1 MKKFIRVIEIILIVF
16 AVLCGIALCI
26 GYIWFRENTIQ
37 ILNSIKDF
45 VNQPLP
51 IVGVS
56 IVGIG
61 IFVYEIV
68 VRTNYGRKALDRVEE
83 TAQTNYKRLEEKEL
97 EIEQVKKDVEEE
109 LKAQGVDIK
118 ELKEYLIEL
127 CGYSRNIKAH
137 ELANKIGG
145 VDNGEEINSE
155 TPKE

>member
-68 VRTNYGRKALDRVEE
+68 VRTNYGRKALNRVEE

>member
-61 IFVYEIV
+61 LFVYEIV
-68 VRTNYGRKALDRVEE
+68 VRTNYGRKALNRVEE
-83 TAQTNYKRLEEKEL
+83 TAQTNYKRLEEKEIEL
-97 EIEQVKKDVEEE
+97 EQVKKDVEEE